1 MDNIQGNHSI
11 QDTTFEIEEPLNV
24 EELMASLPLDK
35 DDLKEN
41 VIVMSLDDPPLPTL
55 STPTSLE

>member
-1 MDNIQGNHSI
+1 MDNIQGNHSDI

-41 VIVMSLDDPPLPTL
+41 VIVMSPRRSPPSHPIN
-55 STPTSLE
+55 SN